1 MPSVAARPS
10 CLAALAVAAVL
21 ALSGCGTVSRADCQA
36 GDWYAIGVADGE
48 AGHPAA
54 RIDEHAKS
62 CARYDLPVDRAGY
75 ADGREAGLRR
85 YCTPASGFAN
95 GVAGNPYANVCAGEA
110 GAGFVTAYGIGA
122 DVYRAR
128 SIARDLAAEARSIR
142 ADRERAEDRID
153 DLRSRMA
160 GASPEE
166 RERLRDR
173 IEDIRFGML
182 GSMGEQITAAR
193 RADEAAREAD
203 AVEWSAR
210 AAFTRLFAVPPP

>member
-1 MPSVAARPS
+1 MMTRSPIRPSV
-10 CLAALAVAAVL
+10 LAAALLL
-21 ALSGCGTVSRADCQA
+21 ALALAGCGTVSRADCQA
-36 GDWYAIGVADGE
+36 GDWYAIGVVDGE
-48 AGHPAA
+48 AGYAGS

-62 CARYDLPVDRAGY
+62 CARYDLPVDRTRY
-75 ADGREAGLRR
+75 AEGREAGLRR

-95 GVAGNPYANVCAGEA
+95 GVSGNPYRNVCTGEA
-110 GAGFVTAYGIGA
+110 GAGFVTAYGIGT

-128 SIARDLAAEARSIR
+128 SVARDLAAEARSIR
-142 ADRERAEDRID
+142 SDRNRAEDRID
-153 DLRSRMA
+153 DLRRKMD
-160 GASPEE
+160 GATPEE

-173 IEDIRFGML
+173 IEDIRFDML

-203 AVEWSAR
+203 AVEAAAR